1 MQIIQRFQ
9 RGSGPQTQDG
19 KRERKVTK
27 KNEYAEIITQRIQEK
42 TLIGSVVNRGEMEKS
57 ETKSG
62 KEMTVKRKLM
72 RRLHRKW
79 PTQTPCTSFL
89 TRMALKTVELIPSA
103 TSNSPFSLGRVK
115 LLSRPEPNILKIHG
129 RFFLM
134 TANNGWT
141 DKWPSVCTAMLCVR

>member
-57 ETKSG
+57 G
-62 KEMTVKRKLM
+62 KEMTVKRTLM
-72 RRLHRKW
+72 RGLHRK
-79 PTQTPCTSFL
+79 
-89 TRMALKTVELIPSA
+89 
-103 TSNSPFSLGRVK
+103 
-115 LLSRPEPNILKIHG
+115 
-129 RFFLM
+129 
-134 TANNGWT
+134 
-141 DKWPSVCTAMLCVR
+141 

>member
-27 KNEYAEIITQRIQEK
+27 KNEYAEIITQRIQRRRHSLGLW
-42 TLIGSVVNRGEMEKS
+42 LIEGKWKS
-57 ETKSG
+57 
-62 KEMTVKRKLM
+62 L
-72 RRLHRKW
+72 RRSQGNDSEANTNERITQKVTD
-79 PTQTPCTSFL
+79 TQTPCTSFL

-134 TANNGWT
+134 TANNG
-141 DKWPSVCTAMLCVR
+141 

>member
-27 KNEYAEIITQRIQEK
+27 KNEYAKIITQRIQEK

-62 KEMTVKRKLM
+62 KEMTVKRTLM
-72 RRLHRKW
+72 RGLHRK
-79 PTQTPCTSFL
+79 
-89 TRMALKTVELIPSA
+89 
-103 TSNSPFSLGRVK
+103 
-115 LLSRPEPNILKIHG
+115 
-129 RFFLM
+129 
-134 TANNGWT
+134 
-141 DKWPSVCTAMLCVR
+141 